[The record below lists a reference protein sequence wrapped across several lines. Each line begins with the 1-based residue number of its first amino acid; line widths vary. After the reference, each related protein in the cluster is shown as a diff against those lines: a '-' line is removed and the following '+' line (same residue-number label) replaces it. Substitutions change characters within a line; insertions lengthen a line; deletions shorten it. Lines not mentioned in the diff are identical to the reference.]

1 MGVRQ
6 HTSSIV
12 LYAGVVF
19 EPVGGLA
26 VEALAGRTV
35 DDAVWDGGVLALAKD
50 VGLEVLLAGEA
61 DCE

>member
-1 MGVRQ
+1 MRVRQ

-26 VEALAGRTV
+26 VEALASRTV
-35 DDAVWDGGVLALAKD
+35 DDAVWDGGVLALPKD
-50 VGLEVLLAGEA
+50 IGFEVLLTGKA